1 MFCITKMHFP
11 MSNFSWWC
19 DRKEEINSTRSGLM
33 RVGRRARVP
42 FLSVLALCF
51 KPAAYGPA
59 MEWLLSQ
66 WDSSDREMLAWNRWR
81 AQWMLATVLWQVF
94 FFLTWTIFKD
104 FFDFVTILLLFYVLA
119 FWPQAWV
126 WDFAPQP
133 GSEPAPLHWK
143 AKL

>member
-1 MFCITKMHFP
+1 MK
-11 MSNFSWWC
+11 S
-19 DRKEEINSTRSGLM
+19 
-33 RVGRRARVP
+33 
-42 FLSVLALCF
+42 SVNVSYCPVA
-51 KPAAYGPA
+51 G
-59 MEWLLSQ
+59 
-66 WDSSDREMLAWNRWR
+66 
-81 AQWMLATVLWQVF
+81 F